1 MALTPLEIQEKTFS
15 SSLFG
20 YDKGEVESF
29 LEEVAET
36 LKDLQRENNQLK
48 DEVARLEKELEKLR
62 TEERLIRE
70 AIIKAQ
76 ELAERLKNQAEEEAR
91 LIVEKAQEERKR
103 LLTQAQEEK
112 DKVQQEIE
120 LLKQERERL
129 LLELRTALRT
139 WEEFLDQAFGKG

>member
-48 DEVARLEKELEKLR
+48 DEVARLEKELERLR
-62 TEERLIRE
+62 AEERLIRE

-103 LLTQAQEEK
+103 LLNQAQEEK